1 MTQRQ
6 GLWKLKNDNGKLS
19 RKVKNLGILDWKAL
33 IDYIRKLPY
42 GRLTDRNNVEG
53 VLTEGKGSCS
63 SKHALLN
70 VIADENHIEGV
81 DLILGIFKMNPK
93 NTAEVATILNEAGL
107 DHIPEAH
114 CYLKVNGQR
123 IDATKQGFDI
133 NHFTNDILTE
143 MVINVEQI
151 GDYKVDMHKN
161 FLKNWIR
168 EKSLPFTFTKV
179 WEIREKCIEKISET
193 I

>member
-1 MTQRQ
+1 MNNNILNTRFLQ
-6 GLWKLKNDNGKLS
+6 GGKITDKVLSMGIDN
-19 RKVKNLGILDWKAL
+19 WPHL
-33 IDYIRKLPY
+33 IDYIRLLPY
-42 GRLTDRNNVEG
+42 GRIKSRAKIDG
-53 VLTEGKGSCS
+53 VLSEGKGSCS
-63 SKHALLN
+63 TKHALLK
-70 VIADENHIEGV
+70 VLADENHIEGV
-81 DLILGIFKMNPK
+81 DLILGIFKMNPQ
-93 NTAEVATILNEAGL
+93 NTPEVASILNEAGL